1 MYKDF
6 ESCMPIHNEEFH
18 EGMLFGYYD
27 QSELVAFTMVTLLND
42 KNANSEQFA
51 WNYKNPELRL
61 GIRSIENECAVLKK
75 MGYEYYYLGEYN
87 EYKTQFDG
95 YEVCGKLQRP

>member
-1 MYKDF
+1 
-6 ESCMPIHNEEFH
+6 MPIFNEEWH
-18 EGMLFGYYD
+18 ECMLFGYYD
-27 QSELVAFTMVTLLND
+27 KRDLVAFTMIYHLDDENVQ
-42 KNANSEQFA
+42 SEQFA
-51 WNYKNPELRL
+51 WNYKNPRLRL

-75 MGYEYYYLGEYN
+75 MGYKYYYLGEYD

>member
-1 MYKDF
+1 
-6 ESCMPIHNEEFH
+6 MPIHNEEFH
-18 EGMLFGYYD
+18 EGILFGYYD
-27 QSELVAFTMVTLLND
+27 QDELVAFTMVTLLND

-51 WNYKNPELRL
+51 WNYKKPELRL